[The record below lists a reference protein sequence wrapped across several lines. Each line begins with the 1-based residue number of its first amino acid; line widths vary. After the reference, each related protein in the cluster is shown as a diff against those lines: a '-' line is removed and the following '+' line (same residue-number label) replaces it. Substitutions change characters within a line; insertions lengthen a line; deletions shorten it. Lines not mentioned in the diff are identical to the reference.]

1 MQRWPLELETD
12 RIVALASVAVARS
25 FPASSPAALARSA
38 AAFWDSR
45 RLCEVAAAHKRPGGG
60 RWSRR
65 LVALRDQVDQ
75 AAETGIAYVDA
86 LRADPGDVAAAAGI
100 VEMLAIIQFCLVSA
114 GQGVAAGEF

>member
-45 RLCEVAAAHKRPGGG
+45 RLCEVAAAHKRPGG

-65 LVALRDQVDQ
+65 LVALREQVEQ
-75 AAETGIAYVDA
+75 AAETGIVYVDA
-86 LRADPGDVAAAAGI
+86 LRADPGDTAAAAGI

-114 GQGVAAGEF
+114 GQGMAGGEL

>member
-25 FPASSPAALARSA
+25 IPAGPVALSRAA
-38 AAFWDSR
+38 AAFWDAR
-45 RLCEVAAAHKRPGGG
+45 RLCQVAAAHKRPGGG